1 VNKKDFNDT
10 FPIKMK
16 VSIITVVLNSAE
28 TIEDTIKSVL
38 SQDYEDIE
46 YIVVDGGSTDGT
58 LDIINRY
65 KNKIAKVISEPD
77 NGIYDAMNK
86 GFRSSTGDILATLNG
101 DDLYAEKTVVS
112 RMAKFI
118 YNNAL
123 DAAYG
128 DLIYVDRRNTGHVKR
143 FWQPGRYKKGAFA
156 HGWVIPHPT
165 FFCRKEIFERFG
177 YFNDKM
183 QIAADFEL
191 MLRLI
196 EKHRIKIGYLPKI
209 IVKMSTGGKAN
220 VFRGII
226 QGNREIIRSFR
237 LNDLPLSP
245 WFFVCKPITKISQL
259 FRKPS
264 KIL

>member
-1 VNKKDFNDT
+1 
-10 FPIKMK
+10 MK
-16 VSIITVVLNSAE
+16 VSIITVCLDSAR

-38 SQDYEDIE
+38 SQDYKNIE

-65 KNKIAKVISEPD
+65 KKEIAKVISEPD
-77 NGIYDAMNK
+77 NGIYHAMNK

-101 DDLYAEKTVVS
+101 DDVYADQTTVS
-112 RMAKFI
+112 QMIEFMQH
-118 YNNAL
+118 NNL

-128 DLIYVDRRNTGHVKR
+128 DLIYVDRTDTGHVKR
-143 FWQPGRYKKGAFA
+143 FWQPGRYKKGAFY

-165 FFCRKEIFERFG
+165 FFCRKEVYEKFG
-177 YFNDKM
+177 YFNDKL

-196 EKHRIKIGYLPKI
+196 EKHRIKIDYIPKV

-220 VFRGII
+220 VLRGMIK
-226 QGNREIIRSFR
+226 GNWEIIRSFR
-237 LNDLPLSP
+237 LNNLRLSP
-245 WFFVCKPITKISQL
+245 WFFVRKPLTKIPQL
-259 FRKPS
+259 FRRPDRIK
-264 KIL
+264 

>member
-1 VNKKDFNDT
+1 
-10 FPIKMK
+10 MK
-16 VSIITVVLNSAE
+16 VSIITVCFNIAG
-28 TIEDTIKSVL
+28 TIEDSIKSVL
-38 SQDYEDIE
+38 SQDYKNIE

-65 KNKIAKVISEPD
+65 RDKIAKVISEPD

-86 GFRSSTGDILATLNG
+86 GLRSSTGDILATLNG
-101 DDLYAEKTVVS
+101 DDVYAEKTTVS
-112 RMAKFI
+112 QMTEFI
-118 YNNAL
+118 QNNAL

-128 DLIYVDRRNTGHVKR
+128 DLIYIDRHDTGHVKR
-143 FWQPGRYKKGAFA
+143 FWQPGRYKKGAFC

-165 FFCRKEIFERFG
+165 FFCRKEIFEKYG
-177 YFNDKM
+177 YFNDDL

-196 EKHRIKIGYLPKI
+196 EKHRIKIGYMPKV

-220 VFRGII
+220 VLRGII

-237 LNDLPLSP
+237 LNDLRLSP
-245 WFFVCKPITKISQL
+245 RFFVRKPITKISQL
-259 FRKPS
+259 FRRPGRIK
-264 KIL
+264 

>member
-1 VNKKDFNDT
+1 
-10 FPIKMK
+10 MK
-16 VSIITVVLNSAE
+16 ISIITVCFNIAE

-38 SQDYEDIE
+38 SQDHRDVE
-46 YIVVDGGSTDGT
+46 YIIVDGGSTDGT

-77 NGIYDAMNK
+77 KGIYDAMNK
-86 GFRSSTGDILATLNG
+86 GLRSSTGGILATLNG
-101 DDLYAEKTVVS
+101 DDVYADQATV
-112 RMAKFI
+112 RQMAEFI
-118 YNNAL
+118 QNNGL

-128 DLIYVDRRNTGHVKR
+128 DMIYVDRRDTRHVRR
-143 FWQPGRYKKGAFA
+143 FWQPGQYKKGAFC

-165 FFCRKEIFERFG
+165 FFCRKGIFERFG
-177 YFNDKM
+177 YFNDKL

-196 EKHRIKIGYLPKI
+196 EKHRIKIDYIPKV

-220 VFRGII
+220 VWRGMI
-226 QGNREIIRSFR
+226 QGNKEIIKSFR
-237 LNDLPLSP
+237 LNNLHLSP

-259 FRKPS
+259 FQRPGRIK
-264 KIL
+264 